1 MSTETPKRIPV
12 PLAERWR
19 EVRLRIVPVVVFLS
33 AIASIGL
40 MWKDHIAAPSLIGQA
55 EPVLSNVTSQK
66 PGILSDLRVN
76 RFQKVN
82 KDEVIGTIVTTD
94 PAVLTSSI
102 AVIQADIKMLGA
114 SMAQV
119 MRNQHNQLS
128 YAGLRLD
135 WMRQRAEL
143 AMAKVRRD
151 EAEVEAHRVEELAK
165 DKIVS
170 QRRLEDALAARDA
183 LRAQVS
189 ELEKLVAEQERS
201 FPQLQMTNAADF
213 ASIGDEAV
221 KAALSMQD
229 AKLKLTEAELS
240 PLTLRA
246 SMDGIVSAIYHRSG
260 EAVMAGAP
268 VVAIATLDPVRIVG
282 YLRAPIQTE
291 LTNGMKVEIR
301 TRGLRREVATTTIR
315 EVGTQLEPLPP
326 AILGPMKLVSND
338 LGLPVDIYLP
348 PTLKLRAGEVVD
360 IVVKPEKNSGL

>member
-1 MSTETPKRIPV
+1 MSTETPKRVPV

-40 MWKDHIAAPSLIGQA
+40 LWKDHIAAPSLIGQA

-66 PGILSDLRVN
+66 AGILSDLSVN
-76 RFQKVN
+76 RFQRVS
-82 KDEVIGTIVTTD
+82 KDEVIGTVITTD

-102 AVIQADIKMLGA
+102 AVIQADIKMLAA

-119 MRNQHNQLS
+119 MRSQHNQLS
-128 YAGLRLD
+128 FAGLRLD

-143 AMAKVRRD
+143 AMAKVRLQ
-151 EAEVEAHRVEELAK
+151 EAESEARRIEGMYK

-170 QRRLEDALAARDA
+170 ERRFEDAVASRDA
-183 LRAQVS
+183 LRGQVS
-189 ELEKLVAEQERS
+189 ELVKLVDEQETN

-240 PLTLRA
+240 PVTLKA
-246 SMDGIVSAIYHRSG
+246 PMDGIVSAIYHRAG
-260 EAVMAGAP
+260 EAVMAGQP

-282 YLRAPIQTE
+282 YVRAPIQTE

-315 EVGTQLEPLPP
+315 EVGTQLEALPP
-326 AILGPMKLVSND
+326 AMLGPMKLVSND

-348 PTLKLRAGEVVD
+348 PTLKLRAGELVD
-360 IVVKPEKNSGL
+360 IVVKPEKKGGL